1 MRSRDIINETVN
13 ICAMTFTGETGMKSE
28 SKRRRKQIMLL
39 MAVATVAVLAI
50 SSFWIKL
57 KQANEKVLSNSE
69 ISQTS
74 QKNGSAASSK
84 IMVHVAGAVNRPGLY
99 RLSPD
104 ARVNDAIK
112 AAGGATAEGDVNA
125 LNLAE
130 KVKDGQKLTVPNR
143 NASAQMANQNTAGTA
158 TVNIN
163 TASKETLMTLPGI
176 GEVLAQNII
185 DYRTK
190 NGPFSSTEEIK
201 EVNRIGDK
209 LYEQLKDR
217 ISV

>member
-1 MRSRDIINETVN
+1 MQSK
-13 ICAMTFTGETGMKSE
+13 G
-28 SKRRRKQIMLL
+28 KRRNKSIMLL
-39 MAVATVAVLAI
+39 IAAAAVAALAVGSL
-50 SSFWIKL
+50 SIKL
-57 KQANEKVLSNSE
+57 RQANEKVLSNSE
-69 ISQTS
+69 ISRAS
-74 QKNGSAASSK
+74 QEKSGASK

-99 RLSPD
+99 RLAPD
-104 ARVNDAIK
+104 ARVNDAIE
-112 AAGGATAEGDVNA
+112 AAGGPTAAGDANA

-130 KVKDGQKLTVPNR
+130 KVKDGQKLTVPDR
-143 NASAQMANQNTAGTA
+143 SASAQTANQNAAGTA

-163 TASKETLMTLPGI
+163 TASKEALMTLPGI

-190 NGPFSSTEEIK
+190 NGPFSSAEEIK

>member
-1 MRSRDIINETVN
+1 
-13 ICAMTFTGETGMKSE
+13 
-28 SKRRRKQIMLL
+28 
-39 MAVATVAVLAI
+39 
-50 SSFWIKL
+50 
-57 KQANEKVLSNSE
+57 
-69 ISQTS
+69 
-74 QKNGSAASSK
+74 
-84 IMVHVAGAVNRPGLY
+84 
-99 RLSPD
+99 
-104 ARVNDAIK
+104 
-112 AAGGATAEGDVNA
+112 
-125 LNLAE
+125 
-130 KVKDGQKLTVPNR
+130 
-143 NASAQMANQNTAGTA
+143 MANQNTAGTA

>member
-1 MRSRDIINETVN
+1 MQSK
-13 ICAMTFTGETGMKSE
+13 G
-28 SKRRRKQIMLL
+28 KRRNKSIMLL
-39 MAVATVAVLAI
+39 IAAAAVAALAVGSL
-50 SSFWIKL
+50 SIKL
-57 KQANEKVLSNSE
+57 RQANEKVLSNSE
-69 ISQTS
+69 ISRAS
-74 QKNGSAASSK
+74 QEKSGASK

-99 RLSPD
+99 RLAPN
-104 ARVNDAIK
+104 ARVNDAIE
-112 AAGGATAEGDVNA
+112 AAGGPTAAGDANA

-130 KVKDGQKLTVPNR
+130 KVKDGQKLTVPDR
-143 NASAQMANQNTAGTA
+143 SASAQTANQNAAGTA

-163 TASKETLMTLPGI
+163 TASKEALMTLPGI

-190 NGPFSSTEEIK
+190 NGPFSSAEEIK

>member
-1 MRSRDIINETVN
+1 
-13 ICAMTFTGETGMKSE
+13 MKSE

-39 MAVATVAVLAI
+39 MAVAMVAVLVI
-50 SSFWIKL
+50 GSFWIKL
-57 KQANEKVLSNSE
+57 EQANEKVLSNSE

-74 QKNGSAASSK
+74 QKKGRAATSK

-143 NASAQMANQNTAGTA
+143 SASAQTANQNTTGTA
-158 TVNIN
+158 IVNIN

>member
-1 MRSRDIINETVN
+1 
-13 ICAMTFTGETGMKSE
+13 MKSE
-28 SKRRRKQIMLL
+28 SKRRKKQIALL
-39 MAVATVAVLAI
+39 MAAAVVAALAFG
-50 SSFWIKL
+50 SFWMKL
-57 KQANEKVLSNSE
+57 KQADEKVLSNSE
-69 ISQTS
+69 ISRAS
-74 QKNGSAASSK
+74 QKKGGAETSK

-99 RLSPD
+99 RLSPN
-104 ARVNDAIK
+104 ARVNDAIA
-112 AAGGATAEGDVNA
+112 AAGGARADGDVNA

-130 KVKDGQKLTVPNR
+130 KLKDGQKLTVPDQS
-143 NASAQMANQNTAGTA
+143 ASAQTANQNAAETA

-176 GEVLAQNII
+176 GDVLAQNII

-190 NGPFSSTEEIK
+190 NGPFSSAAEIK

-217 ISV
+217 ITV